1 MLFKEDNTYND
12 IREKSLLQWLDEM
25 EQHEDV
31 AVRGGVRLCREYMQ
45 YLMDK
50 NEKLKQENELK
61 NSYLKKLSAKQ
72 KNQKNE
78 ERLNC

>member
-1 MLFKEDNTYND
+1 MFIKEDNTYNE

-25 EQHEDV
+25 EQHEDI

-45 YLMDK
+45 YLKDR

-61 NSYLKKLSAKQ
+61 NTYLKKMAKN
-72 KNQKNE
+72 K
-78 ERLNC
+78 